1 MPGFATKGAFF
12 LNAGKV
18 CSCKTQKLFKFIF
31 GKELIIFL
39 TFRKNEEEKWI
50 LNVFYCVCF

>member
-1 MPGFATKGAFF
+1 MPGFATQEEFF

-31 GKELIIFL
+31 GKELVIFL
-39 TFRKNEEEKWI
+39 TFVLFEQMK
-50 LNVFYCVCF
+50 